1 MIRGSGEPTGDSAM
15 THNTHLARALLA
27 LLLFC
32 AVPATVAAQE
42 QRPQLSLAVSRA
54 LAVEGTREPLR
65 IDLRLDRPA
74 PAGGVCID
82 LDLAGGNAIEGEDF
96 RVQTEIPPI
105 PAGGMMAMV
114 VVHVIDDARPEPEES
129 LRIVLRPSPCYALG
143 SPRDV
148 VVVIRD
154 DDDDP
159 AALGQRLQ
167 QLIAGAPDPLV
178 ASQLAN
184 LGELCATSRP
194 PPGSE
199 LDRRC
204 QLLRQALRD
213 PGAAQRLVQSLRGVI
228 GEEFS
233 SQRRGF
239 RMLAGTQLGAIGRR
253 LEAVRGGG
261 GAGVAL
267 VDSGIGTGNAF
278 LPLAANVAEDGELL
292 GRGIG
297 LFASFT
303 VGDGSRDSTTLENG
317 YESESD
323 VFLLG
328 IDKRLD
334 ANWVVGLAWSRTGFD
349 ADLSDDTGDIE
360 LEADALSLYASRS
373 FERGWIDGA
382 LGIGRGELRQTR
394 VAEFAGQ
401 NGEESFS
408 TRDVLRGR
416 PDADLTTASLSAGY
430 DWQRGGAS
438 FGPRLALEYSR
449 FEVDGFSEEAIE
461 GSDAFAVALESQRV
475 SSMLARLGAGAQ
487 WALSTRA
494 GVLLPQV
501 ELYWV
506 AQFED
511 DADVLRGRFLN
522 DPTGRQFLLP
532 TEGVDSRYGEVAT
545 SLGMQFVGGWSGYLS
560 YRRLFA
566 FRATEQDYWSIG
578 LRREF

>member
-1 MIRGSGEPTGDSAM
+1 MIRGSGEPTGGITMNLHSCLVRGALWLLPA
-15 THNTHLARALLA
+15 LAAPLA
-27 LLLFC
+27 
-32 AVPATVAAQE
+32 AAQE

-74 PAGGVCID
+74 PRGGVCID
-82 LDLAGGNAIEGEDF
+82 LDLAGGSAVAGEDF
-96 RVQTEIPPI
+96 RVDTEIPPI
-105 PAGGMMAMV
+105 PEGGTMAMV
-114 VVHVIDDARPEPEES
+114 VVQILDDPRPEPEET

-143 SPRDV
+143 SPREV
-148 VVVIRD
+148 VVTIRD

-159 AALGQRLQ
+159 AALAQRLQ
-167 QLIAGAPDPLV
+167 QLIAGAPNPLL

-184 LGELCATSRP
+184 LGDLCATNRP

-204 QLLRQALRD
+204 QLLRLALRD
-213 PGAAQRLVQSLRGVI
+213 PAALQQLVQSLRGVI

-253 LEAVRGGG
+253 LEAVRGGA

-267 VDSGIGTGNAF
+267 VDSGIGTGTGF

-303 VGDGSRDSTTLENG
+303 VGDGSREGSTLENG
-317 YESESD
+317 YDSESN
-323 VFLLG
+323 VFLVG

-334 ANWVVGLAWSRTGFD
+334 ANWVLGLAWSRTGFE
-349 ADLSDDTGDIE
+349 ADLSDDSGLID
-360 LEADALSLYASRS
+360 LDADALNLYLSRS
-373 FERGWIDGA
+373 FERGWLDGS
-382 LGIGRGELRQTR
+382 LGLGRGELQQTR
-394 VAEFAGQ
+394 VARFEGQ
-401 NGEESFS
+401 TGEASFS
-408 TRDVLRGR
+408 IRDVLRGR
-416 PDADLTTASLSAGY
+416 PDVELLTASLSAGY
-430 DWQRGGAS
+430 DWQRGAAS

-449 FEVDGFSEEAIE
+449 FEIEAFEEAAIE
-461 GSDAFAVALESQRV
+461 GSDAFAVALEEQRV
-475 SSMLARLGAGAQ
+475 RSLLARLGGGAQ

-494 GVLLPQV
+494 GVLLPQL

-511 DADVLRGRFLN
+511 DADVLSGRFLN
-522 DPTGRQFLLP
+522 DPLSRPFQLP
-532 TEGVDSRYGEVAT
+532 TEGVDARYGEVAA
-545 SLGMQFVGGWSGYLS
+545 SLGMQFVGGWSGYFS
-560 YRRLFA
+560 YRRLFN
-566 FRATEQDYWSIG
+566 FQATEQDYWSLG